1 MANLQFQTNSPIEPE
16 KLMSYI
22 TDFEN
27 YQKFF
32 PHQIKS
38 IKILDRQDNEI
49 TTEETIIFST
59 LIKSAF
65 TQKSHHKLVSDKE
78 LFTEIIEGPAKG
90 SMIKIVCTKDDQG
103 SQIKFD
109 VDMIEYDLDFHNQF
123 YHSGYLIDTDIPEEK
138 ARQFIK
144 KHESTFDTLSD
155 EFIKKI
161 NYFKK

>member
-1 MANLQFQTNSPIEPE
+1 MANLQFQTNSPIESK

-22 TDFEN
+22 TDFES

-32 PHQIKS
+32 PNQIKEV
-38 IKILDRQDNEI
+38 KILDRQNNEI

-65 TQKSHHKLVSDKE
+65 VQKSHHILMSDKE

-90 SMIKIVCTKDDQG
+90 SMIKIICTKNDQG

-109 VDMIEYDLDFHNQF
+109 IDLKLSF
-123 YHSGYLIDTDIPEEK
+123 K
-138 ARQFIK
+138 AKFLKPFIK
-144 KHESTFDTLSD
+144 KLYKRYL
-155 EFIKKI
+155 IAMVYKI
-161 NYFKK
+161 SALEYEK